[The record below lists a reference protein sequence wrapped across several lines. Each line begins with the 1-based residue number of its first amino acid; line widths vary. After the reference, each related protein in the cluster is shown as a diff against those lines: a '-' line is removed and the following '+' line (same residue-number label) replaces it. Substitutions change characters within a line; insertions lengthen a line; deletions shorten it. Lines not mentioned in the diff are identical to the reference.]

1 MIAGIS
7 GGLSQMSGNL
17 QPDPYTAS
25 LSISRLQ
32 GRDVDTSTLIWECC
46 QSTGGEGASR
56 GSSSWK
62 RRVAVAVFLFA
73 GTVAI
78 KRQGICRIVGLV

>member
-7 GGLSQMSGNL
+7 GGLSRMSDNL

-32 GRDVDTSTLIWECC
+32 GRDVDTSTLIWECW
-46 QSTGGEGASR
+46 QSTGGGR
-56 GSSSWK
+56 K
-62 RRVAVAVFLFA
+62 PRLVFMEEK
-73 GTVAI
+73 G
-78 KRQGICRIVGLV
+78 RNCRIPFRGNGCN

>member
-7 GGLSQMSGNL
+7 GGLSRMSDNL

-46 QSTGGEGASR
+46 QSTAGGR
-56 GSSSWK
+56 K
-62 RRVAVAVFLFA
+62 PRLVFMEEK
-73 GTVAI
+73 G
-78 KRQGICRIVGLV
+78 RNCRIPFRGNGCN